1 MTYWTAHKKKSISL
15 PFLFL
20 LVGSMLSTTN
30 CVRRVPYQKEIESPA
45 QLLAEEQDREKIIR
59 KALEIEKIKPKP
71 VYRQRIIL
79 KHPQT
84 GEDVAYTLDCSGF
97 VSAVFKSADVGSFD
111 VLTSNIKGENGI
123 KIIYKA
129 LERSKKIYRKKI
141 PNFADIIFFDNT
153 YDSNKNGKVDD
164 ELTHEGI
171 VLLVDDNGTITFI
184 HSSVSGGVTRD
195 FMNLYHP
202 NEKTLNGV
210 PINSHVRVQ
219 RDTDPQGTK
228 YLAGE
233 LFHAFGT
240 VFNVPRRKDDF

>member
-1 MTYWTAHKKKSISL
+1 MEGNITTYWAAHKKKRISVL
-15 PFLFL
+15 LLFFFI
-20 LVGSMLSTTN
+20 GSMLFATN
-30 CVRRVPYQKEIESPA
+30 CVRRVPYQEGIQTPA
-45 QLLAEEQDREKIIR
+45 QLLAEERDRGKIIR
-59 KALEIEKIKPKP
+59 KALEIENIKPKP

-97 VSAVFKSADVGSFD
+97 VFAVFKSANVGSFD

-141 PNFADIIFFDNT
+141 PNVADIIFFDNT

-164 ELTHEGI
+164 GLTHVGI
-171 VLLVDDNGTITFI
+171 VLSVDDNGTITFI

-195 FMNLYHP
+195 RVNLNHRD
-202 NEKTLNGV
+202 KQTLGGV
-210 PINSHVRVQ
+210 TINSSVRVWSFLM
-219 RDTDPQGTK
+219 RSGR
-228 YLAGE
+228 YLMFRGE
-233 LFHAFGT
+233 VMIFEGEKKT
-240 VFNVPRRKDDF
+240 